1 MTEERL
7 DDELHLITLPSESAL
22 VTGFCGLIRA
32 MKGTVGGFIQI
43 CPTATHGGISILM
56 LRSWG
61 ARVPGLTPASF
72 QPQQVH
78 FQSKVCTLK
87 FL

>member
-56 LRSWG
+56 LTELG
-61 ARVPGLTPASF
+61 G
-72 QPQQVH
+72 
-78 FQSKVCTLK
+78 
-87 FL
+87 